1 MKLLEIQSS
10 ARQQGSVSRLL
21 SQEFV
26 GLWTKHRPAIEHQQR
41 DVGTYP
47 PAHPTELWTKANY
60 ISPEQRTPEMIA
72 ALQESEEL
80 IEELLWTDRLLLGI
94 PMYNFSV
101 PATFKAYIDNVVRIN
116 RTFSFDRQ
124 NYTFQG
130 LVTGIKALI
139 ITPSAGEFTPGT
151 ALGQMNFCETYL
163 QSLLNFIGIEDI
175 DIVSVP
181 NQFMPDEIRQRE
193 IETARIQL
201 NNLAA
206 NW

>member
-10 ARQQGSVSRLL
+10 ARQQGSISRLL
-21 SQEFV
+21 SQEF
-26 GLWTKHRPAIEHQQR
+26 GEFYQKYYSKLERKQR
-41 DVGTYP
+41 DVGTNP

-72 ALQESEEL
+72 ALQESQNL
-80 IEELLWTDRLLLGI
+80 IEELFWADRLLLGI

-101 PATFKAYIDNVVRIN
+101 PSTFKAYIDNVVRIN
-116 RTFSFDRQ
+116 QTFTFNRQ

-130 LVTGIKALI
+130 LVTGKKALI
-139 ITPSAGEFTPGT
+139 ITPSAGKFTPGT

-163 QSLLNFIGIEDI
+163 RSLLNFIGIKQI
-175 DIVSVP
+175 DIVPVP
-181 NQFMPDEIRQRE
+181 NQFMSNEIRQQE
-193 IETARIQL
+193 IKTARTKLSNI
-201 NNLAA
+201 AA

>member
-21 SQEFV
+21 SQEFID
-26 GLWTKHRPAIEHQQR
+26 LWTKHHSAREHKQR

-47 PAHPTELWTKANY
+47 PAHLTELWTKANY
-60 ISPEQRTPEMIA
+60 ISPEQRTSEMIA

-80 IEELLWTDRLLLGI
+80 IEELLSADRLLLSI

-101 PATFKAYIDNVVRIN
+101 PATFKAYIDNVVRID

-130 LVTGIKALI
+130 LITGTKALV
-139 ITPSAGEFTPGT
+139 ITPSAGKFTPGK

-163 QSLLNFIGIEDI
+163 RSLLNFIGIEDVN
-175 DIVSVP
+175 IVPVP

-193 IETARIQL
+193 IETARIKL

>member
-21 SQEFV
+21 SQEFID
-26 GLWTKHRPAIEHQQR
+26 LWTKHRPAIEYKQR
-41 DVGTYP
+41 DVGTHP
-47 PAHPTELWTKANY
+47 PAHLTELWTKANY
-60 ISPEQRTPEMIA
+60 ISLEQRTPEMIT

-80 IEELLWTDRLLLGI
+80 IEELLSADRLLLGI

-101 PATFKAYIDNVVRIN
+101 PSTFKAYIDNVVRID

-130 LVTGIKALI
+130 LITGTKALV
-139 ITPSAGEFTPGT
+139 ITPSAGQFTPGT
-151 ALGQMNFCETYL
+151 ALGQMNFCQTYL
-163 QSLLNFIGIEDI
+163 RSLLNFIGIEDVN
-175 DIVSVP
+175 IVPVP
-181 NQFMPDEIRQRE
+181 NQFMSDEIRQQE
-193 IETARIQL
+193 IETARIKL
-201 NNLAA
+201 TNLAA